1 MSSHNSCEGVG
12 LLVSSE
18 FLRRDGDGEDGLRVD
33 GSWLELG
40 MVPCQPTGKGF
51 METDLTESSFLDRGS
66 LQPLIRLNS
75 ERINRLKDLSISY
88 LDGWTSHWQPPAA
101 SKRDD

>member
-1 MSSHNSCEGVG
+1 MVGV
-12 LLVSSE
+12 
-18 FLRRDGDGEDGLRVD
+18 RDGA
-33 GSWLELG
+33 
-40 MVPCQPTGKGF
+40 VPADWKGF

-88 LDGWTSHWQPPAA
+88 LHQLLAA
-101 SKRDD
+101 TGGF